1 MKDLLFSVFPNESFF
16 DLSLFQFGREKCS
29 PAHSF
34 GPAARNH
41 YLFHYVI
48 SGTGKLMAEDSSG
61 ITREYYIKSMQ
72 GFMIFPDQVTTY
84 IADKNMPWEYV
95 WVEFDGLRAKAI
107 VEASGFSLDNPVYK
121 ARSKDLREEMMKE
134 MNYIAE
140 NGSSSPFHLIGHLYL
155 FIDYLTRSTE
165 GIKVHHVSKLR
176 EFYIR
181 EALEF
186 IEHNFQNN
194 ISVEDMADVC
204 GLNRSYFGKI
214 FKEAVGKSPQ
224 DFLLNYRMV
233 KAAELLK
240 LTKLSIGDIS
250 SAVGYDNQMHFSRAF
265 KNVYGVSPRQ
275 WRTEQ
280 ILSTD

>member
-1 MKDLLFSVFPNESFF
+1 
-16 DLSLFQFGREKCS
+16 
-29 PAHSF
+29 
-34 GPAARNH
+34 
-41 YLFHYVI
+41 
-48 SGTGKLMAEDSSG
+48 
-61 ITREYYIKSMQ
+61 
-72 GFMIFPDQVTTY
+72 
-84 IADKNMPWEYV
+84 
-95 WVEFDGLRAKAI
+95 
-107 VEASGFSLDNPVYK
+107 
-121 ARSKDLREEMMKE
+121 MKE

-176 EFYIR
+176 EFYIH

-214 FKEAVGKSPQ
+214 FKEALGVPPQ
-224 DFLLNYRMV
+224 EFLLKYRME
-233 KAAELLK
+233 KATELLK
-240 LTKLSIGDIS
+240 LTKLSVGDIS
-250 SAVGYDNQMHFSRAF
+250 SAVGYDNQLHFSRAF
-265 KNVYGVSPRQ
+265 KNIYGVSPRQ

-280 ILSTD
+280 NHITD